1 MNAHEPKHLSTNRST
16 RIQTF
21 KSKALPWKET
31 PSLSHT
37 CLLTLSCSTW
47 GSAIFIHHPQCFNTA
62 IVSRLHL
69 HFAKANEVCLKPV
82 PQSSEHLCS
91 TLSQFQLQLIS
102 FYLAWPGCTQSV
114 MWSPIWHCPLALTFC
129 CCLPFNIYFFK
140 TIFPQ
145 PTYFFY
151 LNFKLLEYNF
161 LLVFKIHY
169 LNFAVQSDYMYIPQV
184 LGVMHL
190 FLDYLLCLLCIDDT

>member
-1 MNAHEPKHLSTNRST
+1 MLSELLPGCIQVTIWWFPLPYCQGNREAMMNAHDPKHLATNRST

-69 HFAKANEVCLKPV
+69 RFAKANEVCLKPV

-91 TLSQFQLQLIS
+91 TLSQFHLQLIS
-102 FYLAWPGCTQSV
+102 FYLA
-114 MWSPIWHCPLALTFC
+114 
-129 CCLPFNIYFFK
+129 
-140 TIFPQ
+140 
-145 PTYFFY
+145 
-151 LNFKLLEYNF
+151 
-161 LLVFKIHY
+161 
-169 LNFAVQSDYMYIPQV
+169 
-184 LGVMHL
+184 
-190 FLDYLLCLLCIDDT
+190 